1 MALRRVI
8 PYWQHVIAPRVVS
21 GETLLLIGHAN
32 MLRAL
37 TMYLE
42 QTDENNVMD
51 LHIPTGV
58 PVLYEMSEDKTI
70 SRRYILE

>member
-1 MALRRVI
+1 
-8 PYWQHVIAPRVVS
+8 
-21 GETLLLIGHAN
+21 

-70 SRRYILE
+70 SGRYILE